1 VKNLSSFLENDLNND
16 ANSCTNLP
24 PMIFCPQITVQHR
37 RYEVFKTTL
46 MVISLIMSGVSL
58 GLLIYWLRY
67 SCELILSAKSARDY
81 TRDVAEANDLRF
93 LQVQQELAQV
103 RERIEL
109 DSLRLKVE
117 NDYRLLTYLLVHGPA
132 FHANG
137 DRVEQFVLMLN
148 FKLLMAYYELT
159 CRISVSIGKRALRE
173 MTQVV
178 GYFANRM
185 GERSAYAA
193 VYR

>member
-1 VKNLSSFLENDLNND
+1 
-16 ANSCTNLP
+16 
-24 PMIFCPQITVQHR
+24 MIFFPQIKVQHR

-46 MVISLIMSGVSL
+46 MIISLIMTGVSA
-58 GLLIYWLRY
+58 GLLIYWVRY
-67 SCELILSAKSARDY
+67 TCQLILSAKSARDY
-81 TRDVAEANDLRF
+81 TRDVAAANDLRF

-103 RERIEL
+103 RERFEL
-109 DSLRLKVE
+109 DTLHSKLE

-137 DRVEQFVLMLN
+137 DRMEQFMLMLN
-148 FKLLMAYYELT
+148 FRLLKAYYTLT
-159 CRISVSIGKRALRE
+159 RRISVSNGKRALHE
-173 MTQVV
+173 MTQVI

-193 VYR
+193 AYR

>member
-1 VKNLSSFLENDLNND
+1 
-16 ANSCTNLP
+16 
-24 PMIFCPQITVQHR
+24 MI
-37 RYEVFKTTL
+37 
-46 MVISLIMSGVSL
+46 ISLIMSGVSM
-58 GLLIYWLRY
+58 GLFLYWLRY
-67 SCELILSAKSARDY
+67 TCQLILSAKSARDY
-81 TRDVAEANDLRF
+81 TREVAAANDLRF

-109 DSLRLKVE
+109 DTLHSKLE

-137 DRVEQFVLMLN
+137 DRLEQLVLMLN
-148 FKLLMAYYELT
+148 FRLLDAFYTLT
-159 CRISVSIGKRALRE
+159 CPISMSNGKRVLHE

-193 VYR
+193 AYR

>member
-1 VKNLSSFLENDLNND
+1 
-16 ANSCTNLP
+16 
-24 PMIFCPQITVQHR
+24 MIFFAQIKVQHR
-37 RYEVFKTTL
+37 RYEVSKTTL
-46 MVISLIMSGVSL
+46 MIVSLIMSGVSL
-58 GLLIYWLRY
+58 CLFIYWLRY
-67 SCELILSAKSARDY
+67 TCQLILSAKSARDY
-81 TRDVAEANDLRF
+81 TRDVAEANNLRF

-103 RERIEL
+103 RERL
-109 DSLRLKVE
+109 DLDTLHKKLQ

-137 DRVEQFVLMLN
+137 DRLEQIMLMLN
-148 FKLLMAYYELT
+148 FRLLKAYYALS
-159 CRISVSIGKRALRE
+159 CPLSVSIGKRALHE

-193 VYR
+193 AYR